1 MEINPVWF
9 FVAVLAAYFGG
20 RYEGTLS
27 EMKDWLVLSEMKDW
41 LVSARDKKPLI
52 KDGMIYEVKYL
63 GGDD

>member
-27 EMKDWLVLSEMKDW
+27 EMKDWLV
-41 LVSARDKKPLI
+41 SARDRKPLI